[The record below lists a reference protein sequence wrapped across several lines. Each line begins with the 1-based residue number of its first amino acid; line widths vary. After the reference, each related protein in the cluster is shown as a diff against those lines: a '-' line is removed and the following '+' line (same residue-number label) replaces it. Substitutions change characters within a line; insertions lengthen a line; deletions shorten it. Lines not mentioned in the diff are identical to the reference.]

1 MRRVVKINAVT
12 NCCSET
18 ISELSYAAAAVSADV
33 TCGARDH
40 QCPEGAGGRP
50 CIPDVWLCNGRN
62 DCGDNSD
69 EDPQVCQANGQ
80 SRAKFYGFYRNISSY
95 FFSTIRKRISLYHK
109 LSQFQKSNV
118 RQVENARWGEKSR
131 KQLNELTIKRRSI
144 LCSIMLQLEPKSRL
158 LAASRA
164 SDSCLM
170 LDYMCAL

>member
-95 FFSTIRKRISLYHK
+95 FFQQSVRELVCITSCRNFRNRTSDRLKMHVGVK
-109 LSQFQKSNV
+109 KVESN
-118 RQVENARWGEKSR
+118 
-131 KQLNELTIKRRSI
+131 
-144 LCSIMLQLEPKSRL
+144 
-158 LAASRA
+158 
-164 SDSCLM
+164 
-170 LDYMCAL
+170 